1 MRAWCI
7 YHNLLA
13 SAAVVSMLSAGLL
26 SSGHGD
32 EPATAQPAKAAPAK
46 DQREATTLRVISRA
60 LNVAPEAAK
69 ETEPTTH
76 KELTKVTIRGK
87 ESKGTLQTFCVGAED
102 QIYAVVSA
110 PVVYGAD
117 VETKVKGGGEIHVL
131 SADGK
136 PVTQWTTTFTPQ
148 RIAADPTGN
157 IYVGGSGRLAKYD
170 KAGKLLMEVASPHVE
185 AVLKDKE
192 TLREQAAEQLKEQ
205 KEQYKQQ
212 VEQFTETIKGFE
224 DQLKELNAAE
234 KKDEAKD
241 KPAEK
246 PEGNPADKPKDK
258 PAETK
263 AAKKPVR
270 ATIILGGVNQPGAS
284 QKQVLENQVRQYKQ
298 IIKSYETMVAQLDKK
313 SVDDVINEI
322 TQRLQKIHAVTVSAD
337 NVYVTTAVTKG
348 YGFAVWRTDMEF
360 KNARQI
366 ITGLSGCCG
375 QMDVQARGDE
385 LWVAEN
391 SRHSVVHYSKD
402 GKKLGSFGSRERES
416 SGASFGGCCNPM
428 NVCFTSEGN
437 ILTSESEGKVK
448 CFTPDGKYVGLVGSA
463 AVSGGCK
470 NVAIGSSKDGKY
482 IYFYDLG
489 GSQIIIL
496 AKQDDAKPAG

>member
-1 MRAWCI
+1 MRAWFLSLSAAGI
-7 YHNLLA
+7 VSAGILA
-13 SAAVVSMLSAGLL
+13 SAFA
-26 SSGHGD
+26 D
-32 EPATAQPAKAAPAK
+32 EPAQATPAKTQPK
-46 DQREATTLRVISRA
+46 ETTLQIIGRKLGIVSEI
-60 LNVAPEAAK
+60 APES
-69 ETEPTTH
+69 ESTTH
-76 KELTKVTIRGK
+76 KELTKVAIRGK
-87 ESKGTLQTFCVGAED
+87 DGNGTLQTFCVGAGD

-117 VETKVKGGGEIHVL
+117 VETKGKGGGEIHVL
-131 SADGK
+131 SPEGK
-136 PVTQWTTTFTPQ
+136 PVTQWTTAFTPQ
-148 RIAADPTGN
+148 RIAADPQGN

-192 TLREQAAEQLKEQ
+192 GLREQATEQLKEQ

-212 VEQFTETIKGFE
+212 VEQFTETLKSFDE
-224 DQLKELNAAE
+224 QLKELKAAEQAE
-234 KKDEAKD
+234 KKDDAKPED
-241 KPAEK
+241 KPAKKE
-246 PEGNPADKPKDK
+246 ATK
-258 PAETK
+258 PA
-263 AAKKPVR
+263 AR
-270 ATIILGGVNQPGAS
+270 RIIVLGDDPQQQGLP
-284 QKQVLENQVRQYKQ
+284 QKQVLENQIQQYQQ
-298 IIKSYETMVAQLDKK
+298 ILKSYETMVAQLDKK

-322 TQRLQKIHAVTVSAD
+322 TQRLQKIHAITVSAN
-337 NVYVTTAVTKG
+337 NVYITTAVTKG
-348 YGFAVWRTDMEF
+348 YGFGVWRTDMEF
-360 KNARQI
+360 KNAKQI

-391 SRHSVVHYSKD
+391 SRHSVVHYSKE

-428 NVCFTSEGN
+428 NVCFLPDGN

-448 CFTPDGKYVGLVGSA
+448 CFTPEGKYIGLAGNAPVA
-463 AVSGGCK
+463 GGCK
-470 NVAIGSSKDGKY
+470 NVAIGTSKEGKF

-496 AKQDDAKPAG
+496 AKQEDTKPAG